1 MSIMAHGLAGYSI
14 SYGIRIAEI
23 AIFSKDILKR
33 SICNFVFR
41 NKALSVA
48 SADVEAFNTF

>member
-1 MSIMAHGLAGYSI
+1 MSIMAHSLAGYSI